1 MYLWA
6 EIHWGM
12 SKRVLVVEDD
22 EVTAF
27 LTQRV
32 LSESTYFDDVVF
44 VVNGQEALDV
54 LRTQTFDVVL
64 LDVSMPVLDGFTFL
78 EVYTEECQRNER
90 DEVPVVMLSSSDDPL
105 EIRRAYGFNNVI
117 AFELKPF
124 SRAALAR
131 VTRLIGSV
139 A

>member
-1 MYLWA
+1 
-6 EIHWGM
+6 M

-32 LSESTYFDDVVF
+32 LAESTYFEYVVF
-44 VVNGQEALDV
+44 VVNGQEALDI
-54 LRTQTFDVVL
+54 LRSQSFDVVL
-64 LDVSMPVLDGFTFL
+64 LDVSMPVVDGFTFL
-78 EVYTEECQRNER
+78 EVYTEECKREACQ
-90 DEVPVVMLSSSDDPL
+90 EVPVVMLSSSDDPL
-105 EIRRAYGFNNVI
+105 EIKRAYSFSNVI

-131 VTRLIGSV
+131 ITRMIGSF

>member
-1 MYLWA
+1 
-6 EIHWGM
+6 M

-44 VVNGQEALDV
+44 VVNGQEALET
-54 LRTQTFDVVL
+54 LRTQSFDVVL
-64 LDVSMPVLDGFTFL
+64 LDVSMPVVDGFTFL
-78 EVYTEECQRNER
+78 EVYTEECQR
-90 DEVPVVMLSSSDDPL
+90 DACQEVPVVMLSSSDDPL
-105 EIRRAYGFNNVI
+105 EIKRAYSFSNVI

-131 VTRLIGSV
+131 ITRMIGSI

>member
-1 MYLWA
+1 
-6 EIHWGM
+6 M

-32 LSESTYFDDVVF
+32 LSESTFFHDVVF
-44 VVNGQEALDV
+44 AVNGQEALNI

-78 EVYTEECQRNER
+78 EVYAEECSRHGHH
-90 DEVPVVMLSSSDDPL
+90 EVPIVMLSSSDDPH
-105 EIRRAYGFNNVI
+105 EIRRAYSFPNVI

-124 SRAALAR
+124 TRAALAR
-131 VTRLIGSV
+131 VSRLIGFV
-139 A
+139 D

>member
-1 MYLWA
+1 
-6 EIHWGM
+6 M

-32 LSESTYFDDVVF
+32 LAESTYFEYVVF
-44 VVNGQEALDV
+44 VFNGQEALDI
-54 LRTQTFDVVL
+54 LRSQSFDVVL
-64 LDVSMPVLDGFTFL
+64 LDVSMPVVDGFTFL
-78 EVYTEECQRNER
+78 EVYTEECKREACQ
-90 DEVPVVMLSSSDDPL
+90 EVPVVMLSSSDDPL
-105 EIRRAYGFNNVI
+105 EIKRAYSFSNVI

-131 VTRLIGSV
+131 ITRMIGSF

>member
-1 MYLWA
+1 MN
-6 EIHWGM
+6 
-12 SKRVLVVEDD
+12 KRVLVVEDD

-32 LSESTYFDDVVF
+32 LSESTFFDDVVF
-44 VVNGQEALDV
+44 VVNGQEALAA
-54 LRTQTFDVVL
+54 LRSQSFDLVL

-78 EVYTEECQRNER
+78 EVYKAETQKDARSL
-90 DEVPVVMLSSSDDPL
+90 VPIVMLSSSDDPH
-105 EIRRAYGFNNVI
+105 EIRRAYGFENVI

-131 VTRLIGSV
+131 VSRLIG
-139 A
+139 ANI

>member
-1 MYLWA
+1 M
-6 EIHWGM
+6 
-12 SKRVLVVEDD
+12 VVEDD

-32 LSESTYFDDVVF
+32 LSESTFFHDVVF

-78 EVYTEECQRNER
+78 EVYTGECERNGHT
-90 DEVPVVMLSSSDDPL
+90 EVPIVMLSSSDDPH
-105 EIRRAYGFNNVI
+105 EIRRAYSFSNVI

-131 VTRLIGSV
+131 VSRLIGYV
-139 A
+139 D

>member
-1 MYLWA
+1 
-6 EIHWGM
+6 M

-32 LSESTYFDDVVF
+32 LSESTFFHEVVF
-44 VVNGQEALDV
+44 VVNGQEALDI
-54 LRTQTFDVVL
+54 LRSQTFDVVL

-78 EVYTEECQRNER
+78 EVYAEECERNGH
-90 DEVPVVMLSSSDDPL
+90 DEVPIVMLSSSDDPH
-105 EIRRAYGFNNVI
+105 EIRRAYSFTNVI

-131 VTRLIGSV
+131 VSRLVGS
-139 A
+139 AD

>member
-1 MYLWA
+1 
-6 EIHWGM
+6 M

-32 LSESTYFDDVVF
+32 LSESTFFHEVVF
-44 VVNGQEALDV
+44 VVNGQEALDI
-54 LRTQTFDVVL
+54 LRSQTFDVVL

-78 EVYTEECQRNER
+78 EVYAEECERNGH
-90 DEVPVVMLSSSDDPL
+90 DEVPIVMLSSSDDPH
-105 EIRRAYGFNNVI
+105 EIRRAYSFTNVI

-131 VTRLIGSV
+131 VSRLVGFV
-139 A
+139 D

>member
-1 MYLWA
+1 
-6 EIHWGM
+6 M

-32 LSESTYFDDVVF
+32 LSESTFFHDVVF
-44 VVNGQEALDV
+44 VVNGQEALDI

-78 EVYTEECQRNER
+78 EVYAEECERNR
-90 DEVPVVMLSSSDDPL
+90 HNEVPIVMLSSSDDPH
-105 EIRRAYGFNNVI
+105 EIRRAYSFSNVI

-131 VTRLIGSV
+131 VSRLIGFV
-139 A
+139 D

>member
-1 MYLWA
+1 
-6 EIHWGM
+6 M

-32 LSESTYFDDVVF
+32 LSESTFFHDVVF
-44 VVNGQEALDV
+44 VVNGQEALDI

-78 EVYTEECQRNER
+78 EVYAEECTRHGHR
-90 DEVPVVMLSSSDDPL
+90 EVPIVMLSSSDDPH
-105 EIRRAYGFNNVI
+105 EIRRAYSFTNVI

-131 VTRLIGSV
+131 VSRLIGFV
-139 A
+139 D

>member
-1 MYLWA
+1 
-6 EIHWGM
+6 M

-32 LSESTYFDDVVF
+32 LAESTFFHDVVF
-44 VVNGQEALDV
+44 VVNGQEALDI

-78 EVYTEECQRNER
+78 EVYAEECTRHGHN
-90 DEVPVVMLSSSDDPL
+90 EVPIVMLSSSDDPH
-105 EIRRAYGFNNVI
+105 EIRRAYSFTNVI

-131 VTRLIGSV
+131 VSRLIGFV
-139 A
+139 D